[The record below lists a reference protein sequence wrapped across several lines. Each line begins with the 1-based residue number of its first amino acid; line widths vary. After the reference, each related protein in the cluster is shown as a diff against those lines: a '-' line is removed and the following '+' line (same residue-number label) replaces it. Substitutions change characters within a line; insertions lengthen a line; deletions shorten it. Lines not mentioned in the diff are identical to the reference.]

1 MVTKNMPELMD
12 DLLNRLTKTLPPADV
27 AILADVRSY
36 LEWQASRQATFT
48 PSASDDVD
56 LRTYLLDLRIDGVG
70 ADQVT
75 LSKHITSLKRFYEWA
90 LAEGLID
97 STPFAQFNLDRPVLS
112 RTQIRR
118 QEDVP
123 ANDPQQREMVR
134 LRALNRLAGELNRS
148 VDVQAALDAAL
159 RTVVE
164 ALGLRA
170 AWVSLLS
177 DSDPTTR
184 TANAAPARD
193 FVLSAT
199 YGLPPGLEQNDHYYL
214 RQPPDCHCQALLRAG
229 RLTRAV
235 NIVECTRLRSAAD
248 AAQDTQGLLFHAT
261 VPIILHGRPQ
271 GVLNFATDEWQSL
284 MASDLEL
291 LSAVGAQVAVALERA
306 RLYDLAQAQRTRLE
320 HELEMARAVQASLL
334 PSQLPNIPGIGLAAS
349 WRSAREVAGDFY
361 DIFPLADGRWG
372 IVVADVSDKGA
383 AAAFYMVIAYSLI
396 RAKAEH
402 APSPAEALMQV
413 NRGLVAQSSAE
424 MFVTV
429 FYAVLDP
436 ATCTLTY
443 ANAGHNP
450 PLVRRASTPGKT
462 EELPLGGRIL
472 GMFEE
477 VSLANTTIRL
487 APGDA
492 LVIYTDGLTE
502 ARNSQGEDYGDARLA
517 TVITAAPT
525 KALALLAHLLADL
538 SAFTPSESLEDDVT
552 LFVVTNES

>member
-1 MVTKNMPELMD
+1 MD
-12 DLLNRLTKTLPPADV
+12 DLLNRLTKTLEPADV

-56 LRTYLLDLRIDGVG
+56 LRTYLLELRTATVG

-97 STPFAQFNLDRPVLS
+97 STPFAQFNLDRPILS
-112 RTQIRR
+112 RTQIQR
-118 QEDVP
+118 QDVP

-159 RTVVE
+159 HTVVE
-164 ALGLRA
+164 VLGLRA

-177 DSDPTTR
+177 DADPKTR
-184 TANAAPARD
+184 TANTAPGRD

-199 YGLPPGLEQNDHYYL
+199 CGLPPGLEQNDRYYL

-248 AAQDTQGLLFHAT
+248 AAKDTQGLLFHAT

-271 GVLNFATDEWQSL
+271 GVLNFATDEWQFL

-291 LSAVGAQVAVALERA
+291 LSAVGAQVAVALERT

-320 HELEMARAVQASLL
+320 RELEMARAVQASLL
-334 PSQLPNIPGIGLAAS
+334 PGQLPNIPGIGLAAS

-436 ATCTLTY
+436 ATCALTY

-450 PLVRRASTPGKT
+450 PMVRRASAPGKI
-462 EELPLGGRIL
+462 EELPLGGLIL
-472 GMFEE
+472 GMFDE
-477 VSLANTTIRL
+477 VCLADATISL

-502 ARNSQGEDYGDARLA
+502 AQNLQDEYYGDARFA
-517 TVITAAPT
+517 AAISAAP
-525 KALALLAHLLADL
+525 AEAPALLAHLLADL
-538 SAFTPSESLEDDVT
+538 SAFIASESLADDVT
-552 LFVVTNES
+552 LFVVTNSSQLSKV